1 VNSNIVK
8 EAPFLLR
15 VILKG
20 IFTIIFKS
28 PAKAAL
34 PVVYMAISPDY
45 EGKTNEYLHMF
56 RVKKMDEKVYVPE
69 EGEKLWDRSIEL
81 WKGLDPDARIIG

>member
-1 VNSNIVK
+1 MNSNIVK

-15 VILKG
+15 IILKG

-28 PAKAAL
+28 PAKACL

-56 RVKKMDEKVYVPE
+56 RVKRMDEKVYFPE

-81 WKGLDPDARIIG
+81 WKQLDPKAK